1 MKVELLGYM
10 YRAEIQISSQMY
22 LDIYEIWNNA
32 IRHVFVCVCVP
43 FCTCIRA
50 RTHTFMLIMLHSSY
64 FASISFFKK
73 FNLLLAWAVILNTWS
88 QSKVHIQKDK
98 IKHKFRDVHISS
110 LALEKIFPNSSLTNA
125 FLPPQE
131 KKVIKKKHQ
140 STKEI
145 KCSSQSPWCL
155 GKWIKNRGPRYYNNL
170 LS

>member
-1 MKVELLGYM
+1 MKVELPGYM
-10 YRAEIQISSQMY
+10 YRAEIQIPSQMY

-64 FASISFFKK
+64 FASIFFFKK

-98 IKHKFRDVHISS
+98 IKHKFPDVHISS

-125 FLPPQE
+125 FLPPP
-131 KKVIKKKHQ
+131 KKSYKKETSKHQ
-140 STKEI
+140 RDKMFKSVSLMSWKMNKKQRTAI
-145 KCSSQSPWCL
+145 LQ
-155 GKWIKNRGPRYYNNL
+155 
-170 LS
+170 

>member
-1 MKVELLGYM
+1 MKYGIMLYGTC
-10 YRAEIQISSQMY
+10 
-22 LDIYEIWNNA
+22 
-32 IRHVFVCVCVP
+32 VCVCVCP
-43 FCTCIRA
+43 FV
-50 RTHTFMLIMLHSSY
+50 RTYVHKHTFMLIMLHSSY
-64 FASISFFKK
+64 FASIFLFKK

-98 IKHKFRDVHISS
+98 IKHKFPDVHISS
-110 LALEKIFPNSSLTNA
+110 LALGKIFPNSSLTNA